1 VVSIGK
7 AISAGPANDEET
19 TMSKREDNESGSFN
33 LFTVTVAAIAIC
45 GAAVLL
51 VPAHA
56 NSDASAPAYAGSAG
70 YFPAEYVNQAREIEP
85 EIYFYN

>member
-1 VVSIGK
+1 MSNREN
-7 AISAGPANDEET
+7 ND
-19 TMSKREDNESGSFN
+19 SGSFN
-33 LFTVTVAAIAIC
+33 LFTMAVAAIAVC

-56 NSDASAPAYAGSAG
+56 NSDASVPAYAGSAG

-85 EIYFYN
+85 EIYVYY